1 MTDKN
6 KNVDEREIELPRKV
20 ETKRFID
27 RNDWREIVKSSDNFY
42 KRGHEQVPNWM
53 VTMFFVT
60 QVFFLTLM
68 VYFSAKVIMAMQQQS
83 EVLSVIQYMLFI
95 FVIVT
100 VYSLYIV
107 KKLKSSLTATE
118 YMSLFLS
125 KSLESYS
132 SCFALVNKKGKII
145 FYNENFANDYMYTDE
160 VETKNY
166 RDILNKDFFS
176 DINME
181 KIQDSL
187 DGNRENS
194 FSAITSTANS
204 QTMRNIKV
212 VPLIRP
218 EGVFVIK
225 VITVKIIKGNKEADS
240 KKAVA

>member
-1 MTDKN
+1 MTEKLEN
-6 KNVDEREIELPRKV
+6 ENAVSTKKV
-20 ETKRFID
+20 QTKRFID
-27 RNDWREIVKSSDNFY
+27 RDDWKEIVKSSDNFY
-42 KRGHEQVPNWM
+42 RRGHEQVPNWM

-60 QVFFLTLM
+60 QVVFLTLM

-95 FVIVT
+95 FVVVT

-107 KKLKSSLTATE
+107 KRLKSSLTATE

-132 SCFALVNKKGKII
+132 SCFALVNKKGKVI
-145 FYNENFANDYMYTDE
+145 FYNENFANDYMTSDE
-160 VETKNY
+160 VETKSF
-166 RDILNKDFFS
+166 REVFKKEFFS

-181 KIQDSL
+181 KIQDSI

-194 FSAITSTANS
+194 FSVVSSNANS

-218 EGVFVIK
+218 EGVHVIK
-225 VITVKIIKGNKEADS
+225 VITVKIIKGNKDKDNGS
-240 KKAVA
+240 KKAA